1 MGMKPVWQDKVRNVI
16 YSIGPMRQ
24 REIKYNFTLRRGS
37 VLFVW
42 SLSKASHRC

>member
-42 SLSKASHRC
+42 SSSKASHRC